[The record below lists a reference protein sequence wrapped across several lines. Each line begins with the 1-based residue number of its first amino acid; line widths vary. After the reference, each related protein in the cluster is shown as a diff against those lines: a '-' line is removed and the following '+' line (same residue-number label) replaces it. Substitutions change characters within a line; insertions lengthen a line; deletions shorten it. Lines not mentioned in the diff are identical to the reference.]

1 MHNNKQ
7 KNEREIEKQRK
18 GGREKQR
25 KGGRE
30 KHTKERENNKE
41 TKGD

>member
-18 GGREKQR
+18 CGREKQR

-30 KHTKERENNKE
+30 KHTKERENSKE